1 MGIRI
6 EEVPPSELKPLYD
19 DPATLPFGGIYTDR
33 MFTMSYASGKGW
45 YDPAIVKY
53 APFEL
58 DPAALVHHYGQE
70 IFEGLKAF
78 LSPTTSE
85 IRLFRPEK
93 NAARFNASARRMC
106 MPEVPEEQFLQAVEL
121 LVNQESRWMPRYRGA
136 SMYIRPTMIA
146 TEAGLGVRP
155 SKEYVFFIILS
166 PSGPYYKEG
175 FNPISL
181 LVADEYVRAV
191 RGGVGEAKTG
201 GNYAASLLA
210 GQEAKQKGYS
220 QVLWLDAIER
230 KYVEEVG
237 AMNMFFVFG
246 RALVTSPLTGSI
258 LRGVT
263 RDSVLTLAPELGYT
277 GEERM
282 LSIDEVV
289 QGAEDG
295 TLTEV
300 FGAGTAASISPVGT
314 LEYRGT
320 VYKVGDG
327 GVGPVS
333 RALYDELT
341 GIQYGE
347 KSDRFGWT
355 RVIGTAEGIA
365 PPGGK

>member
-1 MGIRI
+1 MDIKVTTLSP
-6 EEVPPSELKPLYD
+6 EELKPLYGN
-19 DPATLPFGGIYTDR
+19 PATLPFGGVYTDR
-33 MFTMSYASGKGW
+33 MFTMKYDAARGW
-45 YDPAIVKY
+45 YDPAVVKY
-53 APFEL
+53 EPIAL
-58 DPAALVHHYGQE
+58 DPAALVLHYGQE

-78 LSPTTSE
+78 LSSAGE
-85 IRLFRPEK
+85 IRLFRPEM
-93 NAARFNASARRMC
+93 NARRFNTSASRMC
-106 MPEVPEEQFLQAVEL
+106 MPEVPEDAFLQGVEV
-121 LVNQESRWMPRYRGA
+121 LVNEESRWMPKYHGA

-155 SKEYVFFIILS
+155 AKEYLFFIILS

-181 LVADEYVRAV
+181 LVADKYVRAV

-210 GQEAKQKGYS
+210 GETAKQKGYS

-230 KYVEEVG
+230 RYVEEVG

-246 RALVTSPLTGSI
+246 SKLVTSPLTGSI

-263 RDSVLTLAPELGYT
+263 RNSVLTLAPEMGYEA
-277 GEERM
+277 EERL
-282 LSIDEVV
+282 LSIEEVI
-289 QGAEDG
+289 QGADDG
-295 TLTEV
+295 SLTEV

-314 LEYRGT
+314 LEYRG
-320 VYKVGDG
+320 KLHQIGDG
-327 GVGPVS
+327 GVGRVS

-347 KSDRFGWT
+347 KDDTHGWT

-365 PPGGK
+365 PPGGE

>member
-1 MGIRI
+1 MDIRI
-6 EEVPPSELKPLYD
+6 ERVPSGDLKPLYE
-19 DPATLPFGGIYTDR
+19 DPSELPFGGIYTDR
-33 MFTMSYASGKGW
+33 MFTMSYERGRGW
-45 YDPAIVKY
+45 FDPAIVKY
-53 APFEL
+53 APFQL
-58 DPAALVHHYGQE
+58 DPAALVLHYGQE

-78 LSPTTSE
+78 LSPTTRE
-85 IRLFRPEK
+85 IRLFRAER
-93 NAARFNASARRMC
+93 NALRFSASARRMC
-106 MPEVPEEQFLQAVEL
+106 MPEVPVDDFLQAVEV
-121 LVNQESRWMPRYRGA
+121 LVNEESRWMPRYRGA

-155 SKEYVFFIILS
+155 SKQYVFYVILS

-210 GQEAKQKGYS
+210 GEQAKQKGYS

-246 RALVTSPLTGSI
+246 KTLVTSPLTGSI

-263 RDSVLTLAPELGYT
+263 RDSVLTLAPEMGYCA
-277 GEERM
+277 EERM

-289 QGAEDG
+289 GGAEDG

-320 VYKVGDG
+320 VHKVGDG

-333 RALYDELT
+333 QALYDELT

-347 KSDRFGWT
+347 RDDRFGWT

>member
-1 MGIRI
+1 MDISV
-6 EEVPPSELKPLYD
+6 EKVPSGELKPLYE
-19 DPATLPFGGIYTDR
+19 DPSTLPFGGIYTDH
-33 MFTMSYASGKGW
+33 MFTMRYDAGRGW
-45 YDPAIVKY
+45 HDPTIARY

-58 DPAALVHHYGQE
+58 DPAALVLHYGQE

-78 LSPTTSE
+78 LSPTTGE

-106 MPEVPEEQFLQAVEL
+106 MPEAPEEDFLEAVEV
-121 LVNQESRWMPRYRGA
+121 LVNEERRWMPRYRGA

-155 SKEYVFFIILS
+155 AKEYVFFIILS

-246 RALVTSPLTGSI
+246 KTLVTSPLTGSI

-263 RDSVLTLAPELGYT
+263 RDSVLTLAPGMGYNA
-277 GEERM
+277 EERM

-289 QGAEDG
+289 QGARDG
-295 TLTEV
+295 SLTEV

-320 VYKVGDG
+320 VYRVGDG
-327 GVGPVS
+327 SVGPVS
-333 RALYDELT
+333 RALYEELT

-347 KSDRFGWT
+347 KEDRFGWT

-365 PPGGK
+365 PPERK